1 MDGSEPIQHDV
12 GAKSRSYRFAQEKRI
27 RKNAEFSAVYAKGRL
42 WSHPVLRLR
51 VLPNQREY
59 SRFGFV
65 VGKRLGNAVVRN
77 RLKRRLREAVRKI
90 SVRPG
95 YDLVIMGRT
104 NCAGETYD
112 TLQRALRELF
122 LRARLLP
129 VPER

>member
-1 MDGSEPIQHDV
+1 MDGSEPIPQDA
-12 GAKSRSYRFAQEKRI
+12 GAESRSYGFAQEKRI
-27 RKNAEFSAVYAKGRL
+27 RKKAEFSAVYAKGRL
-42 WSHPVLRLR
+42 WTHPVLRLR

-65 VGKRLGNAVVRN
+65 VGKRLGNAVIRN

-104 NCAGETYD
+104 NCANETYD
-112 TLQRALRELF
+112 ALQRALREL
-122 LRARLLP
+122 LLKARLLP
-129 VPER
+129 

>member
-1 MDGSEPIQHDV
+1 M
-12 GAKSRSYRFAQEKRI
+12 
-27 RKNAEFSAVYAKGRL
+27 
-42 WSHPVLRLR
+42 WSHPIVRVR

-77 RLKRRLREAVRKI
+77 RLKRRLREVVRQT

-95 YDLVIMGRT
+95 YDLVIMGRA

-112 TLQRALRELF
+112 ALRQALRELF

-129 VPER
+129 EPER